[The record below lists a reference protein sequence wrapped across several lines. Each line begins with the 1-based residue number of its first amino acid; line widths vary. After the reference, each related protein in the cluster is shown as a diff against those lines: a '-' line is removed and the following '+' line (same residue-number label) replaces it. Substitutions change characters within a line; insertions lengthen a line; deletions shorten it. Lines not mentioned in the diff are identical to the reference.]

1 MDLNF
6 KVLDSLVSIVYLLL
20 KLITLSLV
28 HRSSS
33 FVDINLHFKQILD
46 FVKASNDIILLLLKT
61 SKLFL

>member
-20 KLITLSLV
+20 KLIALSLV

-46 FVKASNDIILLLLKT
+46 FV
-61 SKLFL
+61 